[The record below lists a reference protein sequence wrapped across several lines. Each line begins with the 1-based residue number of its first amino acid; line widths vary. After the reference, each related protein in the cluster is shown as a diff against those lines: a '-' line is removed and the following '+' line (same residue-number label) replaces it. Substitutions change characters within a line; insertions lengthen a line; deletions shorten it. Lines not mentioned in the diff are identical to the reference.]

1 MTCLNIMAELERF
14 KRQIRDTEGATTKE
28 VDQNN

>member
-1 MTCLNIMAELERF
+1 MAELERF

-28 VDQNN
+28 VGQNN

>member
-1 MTCLNIMAELERF
+1 MTCLNIMAELEKF
-14 KRQIRDTEGATTKE
+14 KRQIRNTEGATTKE